1 MSKSQFT
8 FLIGFVLALTLA
20 KTAATFGMFSG
31 W

>member
-1 MSKSQFT
+1 MSALRFGLLT
-8 FLIGFVLALTLA
+8 GLVIGLVAA

>member
-1 MSKSQFT
+1 MTTAQICL
-8 FLIGFVLALTLA
+8 LIGFLLGLIVA

>member
-1 MSKSQFT
+1 MSKSQFA
-8 FLIGFVLALTLA
+8 FLLGVVVALTVA

>member
-1 MSKSQFT
+1 MSKAQFW
-8 FLIGFVLALTLA
+8 FLVGLVTALTIA

>member
-1 MSKSQFT
+1 MSTAQFF
-8 FLIGFVLALTLA
+8 FLVGFIVGLTLA

>member
-1 MSKSQFT
+1 MTKAQFW
-8 FLIGFVLALTLA
+8 FLVGWIMALTVA

>member
-1 MSKSQFT
+1 MTQVQF
-8 FLIGFVLALTLA
+8 FLLVGFILGLTVA

>member
-1 MSKSQFT
+1 VTTLQFGM
-8 FLIGFVLALTLA
+8 LIGFIVGLTLA